1 MEEKQR
7 VANERANAFLRK
19 RKEQE
24 EAMAAA
30 KVVLADAHPERDQ
43 SEEGSCILLPSRA
56 LLGTLGIT
64 KTDEFSEHFQGGDG
78 FSCSCRCKHSAI
90 CTHVGACLIVHFR

>member
-30 KVVLADAHPERDQ
+30 KVAAEAEAKEKALEDQ
-43 SEEGSCILLPSRA
+43 RRFEEEKGLFSLSRVF
-56 LLGTLGIT
+56 
-64 KTDEFSEHFQGGDG
+64 E
-78 FSCSCRCKHSAI
+78 
-90 CTHVGACLIVHFR
+90 